1 MFYQIFL
8 RKRVRVRVC
17 VCVCVCVCMYVCMC
31 IYFLPPERLL
41 LTEQNSKCHA
51 RDQASNVVVR
61 K

>member
-8 RKRVRVRVC
+8 RKRVRVR
-17 VCVCVCVCMYVCMC
+17 VCVCMYVCMC